1 MISADGTTPRMQAV
15 QFNKF
20 GEPADVLNLRDVSQ
34 PTPQSGEVRVRM
46 QFAAVNPSDLMT
58 IRGIYGRSPDLPAT
72 PGYEGAGV
80 VEESGGGLLGRL
92 VKGKLVAVAHRR
104 GGTWAEQAVLPA
116 KQVIPLPGGVSPEQ
130 GAMFFVNP
138 VTAFVMTRRVLVV
151 PPGEWLLQTA
161 AGSALGRMVIRLGK
175 RFGFRTLCVVR
186 RAEQVEE
193 LRKEGADAV
202 VVFNEKEQTPEQFRE
217 AVTKH
222 VGDSG
227 VKYAIDPVGGAT
239 GSAVVGCLGHHGRML
254 VYGTL
259 SDDPLSFSP
268 RRLIGPGA
276 RIEGFWLTNYMDSLG
291 LLSKL
296 RLVKQVSKLV
306 RDDVLAAEIGATFP
320 LAQVREAVAASEQ
333 SGRHGKVL
341 LRIGE

>member
-1 MISADGTTPRMQAV
+1 MQAV
-15 QFNKF
+15 QFDRF
-20 GEPADVLNLRDVSQ
+20 GEPAEVLTVRDVPPPS
-34 PTPQSGEVRVRM
+34 PRPGEVRVRM
-46 QFAAVNPSDLMT
+46 LFAAVNPSDLMT
-58 IRGIYGRSPDLPAT
+58 IRGKYGRLPELPAT

-80 VEESGGGLLGRL
+80 VEENGGGLLGRL
-92 VKGKLVAVAHRR
+92 VQGKLVAVAHRG

-116 KQVIPLPGGVSPEQ
+116 KQVIPLPGGVTAEQ
-130 GAMFFVNP
+130 GGMFFVNP
-138 VTAFVMTRRVLVV
+138 VTAFVMTRKVLAV

-193 LRKEGADAV
+193 LKSEGADAV
-202 VVFNEKEQTPEQFRE
+202 VVFNEKEQMPEQFRE
-217 AVTKH
+217 AVAKH

-227 VKYAIDPVGGAT
+227 VKYAIDPVGGTT
-239 GSAVVGCLGHHGRML
+239 GSAIVECLGQGGRML
-254 VYGTL
+254 LYGTL
-259 SDDPLSFSP
+259 SDAPLSFSP
-268 RRLIGPGA
+268 RRLMGPGA
-276 RIEGFWLTNYMDSLG
+276 RIEGFWLTNYMNGLG

-296 RLVKQVSKLV
+296 RLVKQVGRLV
-306 RDDVLAAEIGATFP
+306 RDGVLASEVGATFP

-333 SGRHGKVL
+333 PGRRGKVL

>member
-1 MISADGTTPRMQAV
+1 MQAV
-15 QFNKF
+15 QFDRF
-20 GEPADVLNLRDVSQ
+20 GEPAAVLNLRDVPQ

-46 QFAAVNPSDLMT
+46 RFAAVNPSDLMT
-58 IRGIYGRSPDLPAT
+58 IRGTYGRLPELPAT
-72 PGYEGAGV
+72 PGYEGAGI

-92 VKGKLVAVAHRR
+92 VKGKLVAVAHRA
-104 GGTWAEQAVLPA
+104 GGAWAEQAVLPA
-116 KQVIPLPGGVSPEQ
+116 KQVIPLPGGVSAEQ

-138 VTAFVMTRRVLVV
+138 VTAFVMTRRVLAV

-186 RAEQVEE
+186 RAEQVDE
-193 LRKEGADAV
+193 LKSEGADAV
-202 VVFNEKEQTPEQFRE
+202 VVFNDQQQTPEQFRE

-227 VKYAIDPVGGAT
+227 VRYAIDPVGGAT
-239 GSAVVGCLGHHGRML
+239 GSAVVQCLGRNGRML

-259 SDDPLSFSP
+259 SDAQLSFSP
-268 RRLIGPGA
+268 RRLMGPGA
-276 RIEGFWLTNYMDSLG
+276 RIEGFWLTNYMDGLG
-291 LLSKL
+291 LLAKL
-296 RLVKQVSKLV
+296 RLVKQVGKLV
-306 RDDVLAAEIGATFP
+306 SDGVLASEIGATFP
-320 LAQVREAVAASEQ
+320 LAQVREAVAASQEP
-333 SGRHGKVL
+333 GRHGKVL

>member
-1 MISADGTTPRMQAV
+1 MQAV
-15 QFNKF
+15 QFNSF
-20 GEPADVLNLRDVSQ
+20 GEPADVLNLRDVPQ
-34 PTPQSGEVRVRM
+34 PQPQPGEVRVRM
-46 QFAAVNPSDLMT
+46 LFAAVNPSDLMT
-58 IRGIYGRSPDLPAT
+58 VRGAYGRLPELPAT
-72 PGYEGAGV
+72 PGYEGSGV
-80 VEESGGGLLGRL
+80 VEESGGGLLGKL

-116 KQVIPLPGGVSPEQ
+116 KQVIPLPGGVSAEQ

-138 VTAFVMTRRVLVV
+138 VTAFVMTRKVLAV

-161 AGSALGRMVIRLGK
+161 AGSALGRMVTRLGK

-186 RAEQVEE
+186 RAEQVEG
-193 LRKEGADAV
+193 LKSDGADAV

-217 AVTKH
+217 VVAKH
-222 VGDSG
+222 LGDSG

-239 GSAVVGCLGHHGRML
+239 GSAVVECLGRGGRLL

-276 RIEGFWLTNYMDSLG
+276 RIEGFWLTNSMDSLG

-296 RLVKQVSKLV
+296 RLVKQVGRLV
-306 RDDVLAAEIGATFP
+306 RDGVLASEVGATIP
-320 LAQVREAVAASEQ
+320 LAQVREAVAASEEP
-333 SGRHGKVL
+333 GRRGKML